1 MHEGYEGKSHGVQ
14 EIVEVV
20 VIHMGFH
27 HVERSQQ
34 RTRKQSR
41 AGWRAE
47 AVA

>member
-1 MHEGYEGKSHGVQ
+1 MDEGYEGKSHGVL

-27 HVERSQQ
+27 HVERSHQ

-41 AGWRAE
+41 TGWRAE